1 MQKLHQNYLL
11 LVPMSLPLN
20 LIHLQKVEYQPV
32 IMGTGTSFMRG
43 RDDDDILGTDL
54 NGSSRGVIM
63 RIPNEMK
70 PRGKLGLRSVG
81 SVGRKPKGGS
91 LR

>member
-1 MQKLHQNYLL
+1 
-11 LVPMSLPLN
+11 
-20 LIHLQKVEYQPV
+20 
-32 IMGTGTSFMRG
+32 MGTGTSFLRS

-54 NGSSRGVIM
+54 DGSSRGVIM

-81 SVGRKPKGGS
+81 SVSRKPKGGS
-91 LR
+91 LRLVLYIKILNLDILNFALII

>member
-1 MQKLHQNYLL
+1 
-11 LVPMSLPLN
+11 
-20 LIHLQKVEYQPV
+20 
-32 IMGTGTSFMRG
+32 MGTGTSFLRS

-54 NGSSRGVIM
+54 DGSSRGVIM

-91 LR
+91 LRSVFEVDSHTLEYIPMNGHFYD